1 MDKDNGE
8 IEIEGGADGFQSAAR
23 FSAKVGIDD
32 GDKEVSLA
40 EEEGGLAAVGAGAA
54 AVGKLE
60 TLGGVADLSSLS

>member
-32 GDKEVSLA
+32 GDKEVKPVKKS
-40 EEEGGLAAVGAGAA
+40 EAGPTLRAK
-54 AVGKLE
+54 GKQYLQ
-60 TLGGVADLSSLS
+60 